1 METSTLLIKGMQN
14 MALAAFE
21 QGGKI
26 TVHAT
31 FAMTYWALFC
41 AITFKGPLVPSYDNQ

>member
-21 QGGKI
+21 QGGEI

-31 FAMTYWALFC
+31 F
-41 AITFKGPLVPSYDNQ
+41 VPSHSKDL